1 MMQWRVW
8 IKTVLLCLGLFLGSA
23 AQAQE
28 SNLIVMGS
36 YGYNPVL
43 EVVLGSAVDQVLR
56 SSQHPTLICR

>member
-1 MMQWRVW
+1 
-8 IKTVLLCLGLFLGSA
+8 
-23 AQAQE
+23 
-28 SNLIVMGS
+28 MGS